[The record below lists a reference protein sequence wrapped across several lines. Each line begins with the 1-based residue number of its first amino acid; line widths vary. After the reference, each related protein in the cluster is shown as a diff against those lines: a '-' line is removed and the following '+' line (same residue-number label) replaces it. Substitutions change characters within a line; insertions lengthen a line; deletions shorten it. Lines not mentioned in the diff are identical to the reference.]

1 MIAVEFDEMACV
13 VTVRG
18 RPAALRALAQRL
30 ERLADKAEGGQ
41 LDHEHLYSEEWA
53 GFDLATISPD
63 PGSRATIVHHV
74 KISALPA

>member
-13 VTVRG
+13 VTVHG

-30 ERLADKAEGGQ
+30 ERLADQAEGGQ
-41 LDHEHLYSEEWA
+41 LGHEHLYSEEWA
-53 GFDLATISPD
+53 GFDLASVSPD
-63 PGSRATIVHHV
+63 SGSRATIVHHV